1 MISFDINTMSLEA
14 QLALI
19 TVFGLALGSFLNVV
33 ISRLPGGRREFFSSI
48 FSRCPHC
55 RGRIRWYDNIPLLSY
70 LLLRGRCRD
79 CGVTIPLQYPLVEAA
94 MAAVAVFLYLQY
106 SATAYFYLYI
116 CFFAILIAVSVIDLR
131 QRWIPDSLVIIGIG
145 CGIIGSLFTPLPG
158 WTHAMAGLVFGT
170 TIPLMLVTTYET
182 LRGKIVMGGGDIKL
196 IGMIGAF
203 LGWQPLGL
211 ILFYSALVGS
221 LAALGLK
228 WAGRFP
234 KLPFAPMLTLG
245 TLLAVFAPDL
255 IPFLKVRL

>member
-1 MISFDINTMSLEA
+1 MTPFNINTIGLEA

-33 ISRLPGGRREFFSSI
+33 ICRLPGGRQVFFSSI

-55 RGRIRWYDNIPLLSY
+55 HGRIRWYDNIPLLSY
-70 LLLRGRCRD
+70 LLLHGRCRD
-79 CGVTIPLQYPLVEAA
+79 CGARISPQYPLVEAA
-94 MAAVAVFLYLQY
+94 MAAVAVLLYLQY
-106 SATAYFYLYI
+106 SATAYFYLYT

-131 QRWIPDSLVIIGIG
+131 RRWIPDSLVILGIC

-170 TIPLMLVTTYET
+170 TIPLIVITTYEA

-211 ILFYSALVGS
+211 ILFYSALSGG
-221 LAALGLK
+221 LAALGLQ
-228 WAGRFP
+228 WAGRSA
-234 KLPFAPMLTLG
+234 KLPFAPLLTLG